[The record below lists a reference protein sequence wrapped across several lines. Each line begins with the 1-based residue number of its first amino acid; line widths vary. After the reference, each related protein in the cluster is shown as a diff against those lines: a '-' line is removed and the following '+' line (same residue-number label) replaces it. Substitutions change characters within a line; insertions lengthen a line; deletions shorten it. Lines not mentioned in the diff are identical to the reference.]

1 VTSWTTTVG
10 SPVGD
15 LLLVADGQGRLTHL
29 LFDRAR
35 TVPSAVVAARRDRAP
50 FARALTQLD
59 EYFAG
64 TRQGFDLD
72 LAPHGTAFQLAA
84 WSALRDIPYGETRSY
99 SQQAAALGRPT
110 AVRAVGAANGRNPLS
125 IVVPCHRVVGATG
138 SLTGYGGGLEI
149 KRWLLAHER
158 AQQQTA
164 LPLG

>member
-1 VTSWTTTVG
+1 MTSWTTTVG

-15 LLLVADGQGRLTHL
+15 LLLVADGEGCLTHL
-29 LFDRAR
+29 LFDRAGA
-35 TVPSAVVAARRDRAP
+35 VPPAVVAARPDHGP
-50 FARALTQLD
+50 FVHAQMQLD

-64 TRQGFDLD
+64 TRREFDLA
-72 LAPHGTAFQLAA
+72 LAPHGTAFQLTA
-84 WSALRDIPYGETRSY
+84 WSALREIPYGETRSY
-99 SQQAAALGRPT
+99 AQQAAALGRPT

-138 SLTGYGGGLEI
+138 SLTGYGGGLQV

-158 AQQQTA
+158 PQQQVA